1 MVTRRTPSLAS
12 PHATVAAQRW
22 YLAAVILIFCVSRI
36 AFHWAGVRFD
46 ATPLSNYWQYVDPN
60 LLRHDLLRSL
70 YYLHS
75 QPPLYNLFLGIVLK
89 LSPGGWTDA
98 AFASA
103 YSLIGLLIGL
113 CLYRL
118 LARLG
123 VGPLTSLLTTT
134 LFLVMPASIL
144 YENYLFYTYPSALL
158 LIASILAFAR
168 MVDAFSFIRGLAFF
182 SVLAALI
189 YTRSLFQVEW
199 FAVLLIFSV
208 WVLPG
213 HRRGVLLAAALP
225 LLIVLALYAKNAV
238 LFGQPATSSWL
249 GISLAK
255 VSTMQLPQAEREHMV
270 RNDELSRLAL
280 IKPFG
285 GPDAYPRFTGNAP
298 VTGEPVLD
306 RRRKAD
312 GSINFNYIAY
322 LAIAQQYKRDALTVI
337 KTRPGVY
344 LRTMANAWREFFRPS
359 SDYPF
364 LQANRARIE
373 PWTRVGN
380 RYIAGQ
386 PHYPPDPGF
395 AFAGWETVG
404 FAVLAGFAL
413 CVLYGAGRLWTACV
427 RPARA
432 SAATATLALMWLDI
446 VYVSVIGNAFEID
459 ENQRFRFVIDPL
471 IAVMLTLIVWRL
483 AGAGCRRLRDARA

>member
-1 MVTRRTPSLAS
+1 MVTRRMQPLDSTD
-12 PHATVAAQRW
+12 ATVAAQRW
-22 YLAAVILIFCVSRI
+22 CLVAVIVIFCVSRAI
-36 AFHWAGVRFD
+36 FYWAGVRFD
-46 ATPLSNYWQYVDPN
+46 ATPLADYWQYVDPN
-60 LLRHDLLRSL
+60 LLRHDLLHSL

-75 QPPLYNLFLGIVLK
+75 QPPLYNLLLGIVLK
-89 LSPGGWTDA
+89 LAPGGWASA

-103 YSLIGLLIGL
+103 YAVFGVLLSL

-123 VGPLTSLLTTT
+123 VGPLASLLATT
-134 LFLVMPASIL
+134 LFLAMPASIL
-144 YENYLFYTYPSALL
+144 YENYLFYTYPTALL
-158 LIASILAFAR
+158 LMASVLAFAR
-168 MVDAFSFIRGLAFF
+168 MADAFTFARGLTFF
-182 SVLAALI
+182 GLLATLI

-225 LLIVLALYAKNAV
+225 LLIVLLLYAKNAA

-255 VSTMQLPQAEREHMV
+255 VSTMQLPQAERERMV
-270 RNDELSRLAL
+270 QMGELSRLAL
-280 IKPFG
+280 VKPFG
-285 GPDAYPRFTGNAP
+285 GPDAYPRFTENAP
-298 VTGEPVLD
+298 VTGVPVLD

-322 LAIAQQYKRDALTVI
+322 IAIAQQYKRDALTVI
-337 KTRPGVY
+337 KSRPGVY
-344 LRTMANAWREFFRPS
+344 LHTMANAWREFFRPS

-373 PWTRVGN
+373 PWTRIGN

-386 PHYPPDPGF
+386 PRYPIDPGF
-395 AFAGWETVG
+395 AFAGWGTVG
-404 FAVLAGFAL
+404 FAVLASFAL
-413 CVLYGAGRLWTACV
+413 CVLYGAGRLWSACV
-427 RPARA
+427 RPTRI
-432 SAATATLALMWLDI
+432 SAATATLALIWLDI
-446 VYVSVIGNAFEID
+446 AYVSVIGNAFEID

-471 IAVMLTLIVWRL
+471 IAATLTLIVWRL
-483 AGAGCRRLRDARA
+483 AGTAYRRLRNAHT